1 MKLRASFPFISLLA
15 AVIAFVGWGVVWVPK
30 VKAQQKPAPQNA
42 QAAPARASG
51 DLNERIARLEQ
62 RILDMQGVIAT
73 LQSFVRDGGA
83 SPAQG
88 GFPPA
93 GGLPAGGG
101 AGGAP
106 SEINIRVLALETQ
119 IRALTGQM
127 EQINTKLDQMPA
139 GAGVTSPS
147 PDVGQRLGAA
157 PQVGSPQ
164 LGSPQLKASGGG
176 AQFGRPTQPAPAP
189 APAPQFGTSTAPPAP
204 GNPFD
209 RAMQDSPQRPPAPQ
223 VPPVTRQSEQL
234 PGLSGLS
241 STGGGGSRGVYD
253 ASYQSF
259 LRNDLSAAE
268 KGFSSF
274 VKSYPDDALASN
286 AHYWLGRTYYQ
297 RKKFEP
303 AAKAFLAGYKKD
315 KKSAIAPDALLHLG
329 MSLAQLGEKDAAC
342 STLKAIAK
350 QFPDASGT
358 LKQDAASALKR
369 TRC

>member
-42 QAAPARASG
+42 QAVPARASG

-62 RILDMQGVIAT
+62 RILDMQSVIAT

-83 SPAQG
+83 APAQG

-93 GGLPAGGG
+93 GGPPAAGG

-127 EQINTKLDQMPA
+127 EQINSKLDQVPA
-139 GAGVTSPS
+139 GAGVNSPS
-147 PDVGQRLGAA
+147 PDVGQRLGAT
-157 PQVGSPQ
+157 PQ
-164 LGSPQLKASGGG
+164 LGSQQLQASGGG
-176 AQFGRPTQPAPAP
+176 AQFGRPAQPAP

-209 RAMQDSPQRPPAPQ
+209 RAMQGSPQRPPAPQ
-223 VPPVTRQSEQL
+223 VPPAPRQSAQL
-234 PGLSGLS
+234 PGLTGLS
-241 STGGGGSRGVYD
+241 STGGDGSRGVYD

-259 LRNDLSAAE
+259 LRNDLPAAE

-274 VKSYPDDALASN
+274 VTSYPDDALASN

-358 LKQDAASALKR
+358 LKQDVASTLKR